1 MVQSRKVRKVESD
14 EGSGGESSVK
24 HGGTLI
30 LFSLVMIATAV
41 GGVTGLAPDAAAQG
55 GMMHKGGMGG
65 MMRGG
70 GAQLPELLP
79 EQLPDPKSEGAD
91 LTVRY
96 CAQCHN
102 LPSPATHSAEE
113 WREVM
118 DGYMSGHMRPHGMM
132 IIRQPMSEEQE
143 TLLQYLQQHALRTF
157 SGPSLPE
164 PGSPGAERYKTVC
177 MGCHALPDPSLHT
190 AVEWPAVVERMR
202 RNMKVMGKPVI
213 NDTERNE
220 ISDYLKRHARQGT
233 E

>member
-1 MVQSRKVRKVESD
+1 MRGV
-14 EGSGGESSVK
+14 
-24 HGGTLI
+24 I
-30 LFSLVMIATAV
+30 LLLCGWFALVIIAT
-41 GGVTGLAPDAAAQG
+41 DAAAQD

-113 WREVM
+113 WGEVVGRM
-118 DGYMSGHMRPHGMM
+118 DRYMSGHMPPHGMM
-132 IIRQPMSEEQE
+132 KIRRPTAEERE
-143 TLLQYLQQHALRTF
+143 ALLQYLQRNALRTF
-157 SGPSLPE
+157 SGQSLPE
-164 PGSPGAERYKTVC
+164 AGSPGAERYKTVC
-177 MGCHALPDPSLHT
+177 VRCHTLPDPGLHT
-190 AVEWPAVVERMR
+190 AVEWPDVVERMR

-213 NDTERNE
+213 TDAERTE
-220 ISDYLKRHARQGT
+220 ISDYLKRHARQ
-233 E
+233 

>member
-1 MVQSRKVRKVESD
+1 MRGV
-14 EGSGGESSVK
+14 
-24 HGGTLI
+24 I
-30 LFSLVMIATAV
+30 LLFCGWFALAMIAT
-41 GGVTGLAPDAAAQG
+41 DAAAQG
-55 GMMHKGGMGG
+55 GMMHKDGMGG

-79 EQLPDPKSEGAD
+79 SQLPDPKSEGAE

-102 LPSPATHSAEE
+102 LPSPATHNAEE

-118 DGYMSGHMRPHGMM
+118 SRMNGYMSGHMRPHGMM
-132 IIRQPMSEEQE
+132 KIRRPTAEEQE
-143 TLLQYLQQHALRTF
+143 ALLQYLQQHALRTF
-157 SGPSLPE
+157 SGQSLPE
-164 PGSPGAERYKTVC
+164 SGSPGAERYKTVC
-177 MGCHALPDPSLHT
+177 MRCHALPDPSLHT
-190 AVEWPAVVERMR
+190 AEEWPAVVERMR

-220 ISDYLKRHARQGT
+220 ISDYLKRHARQRT